1 MIKGHFTKAIA
12 SKGILNFGPWSTKIG
27 GTVRATKKM
36 THIDNRPGPSR
47 NYGETQLRFA
57 ETRVLAQKWVGGVP
71 TLYVKYHEK

>member
-1 MIKGHFTKAIA
+1 MIKGHFTKTTA
-12 SKGILNFGPWSTKIG
+12 SKGTLNFGPWSTKIG

-57 ETRVLAQKWVGGVP
+57 EKRISAQKSVFQKNTQNP
-71 TLYVKYHEK
+71 LKD